1 MGNTP
6 MEDQEFQNRAAQ
18 ALEDLHSK
26 LSAAGDEYDFDSD
39 MNAGAL
45 VIEFEDPRERF
56 VVSPNSPVKQ
66 IWVSAHVQSYKL
78 DWDGTRAAF
87 VLSRTGETLDELM
100 ASAIRKRIPDFA
112 F

>member
-1 MGNTP
+1 
-6 MEDQEFQNRAAQ
+6 MEDQEFQNRASQ
-18 ALEDLHSK
+18 TLEDLHAR
-26 LSAAGDEYDFDSD
+26 LTAAADEFDFDSD

-45 VIEFEDPRERF
+45 VVEFEDPRERF

-78 DWDGTRAAF
+78 DWDSAREAF
-87 VLSRTGETLDELM
+87 IYPGTGETLDDLI

-112 F
+112 Y